1 LAEKELGCQKVMV
14 YGFCK
19 IAFVVPAL
27 AGLLLLCHWRIQPAE
42 AGTTNVLA
50 QKSPELP
57 QIRFDNFGPGIREQ
71 VRKADEE
78 AHNKP
83 NDAAALA
90 RLAMVLHTYEEHELA
105 AAVYQ
110 RVRKLQPNEFQ
121 WLYLLAICQSALG
134 KTEEAIRTLRTALNQ
149 KADYLPAQLRLADV
163 LFAAGELAE
172 SRKLYEAVAAKEPKT
187 AHAHYGLGRVK
198 ARLKE
203 ATGAIESLTAACE
216 LSPSWGAAHYALA
229 MAYRDLGN
237 SAQSA
242 EHVRLS
248 QQFNLNRPLL
258 ADPVFQQVAE
268 LNASATERLRRGVEL
283 EAAGKLVESVAEHQ
297 QALKINPQ
305 LSQAHINLIQLYG
318 RTQQPAKA
326 EEHYQASVALNPNL
340 AESHYNFGVLLLEQK
355 RLTEAAQA
363 FQRTIEINPQFA
375 EARLNYGILLE
386 LQQQYD
392 EAMNQYRLAVENR
405 PNHREA
411 HFQFARMLLYKNQ
424 LPEAIAQLQQTLTVE
439 DGETPRYTFALA
451 AAYARAG
458 DKANAVK
465 FARLARDKAVTWKQ
479 MELLAKIERD
489 LKILEQER

>member
-1 LAEKELGCQKVMV
+1 MANKL
-14 YGFCK
+14 CK

-27 AGLLLLCHWRIQPAE
+27 AGLLLLCDWRIRPAE

-57 QIRFDNFGPGIREQ
+57 KISFDNFGSGIREQ

-78 AHNKP
+78 ARNKP
-83 NDAAALA
+83 NDAGAVA

-105 AAVYQ
+105 ATIYERARQ
-110 RVRKLQPNEFQ
+110 LQPNEFQ

-134 KTEEAIRTLRTALNQ
+134 KTEEAIRTFRKALNQ
-149 KADYLPAQLRLADV
+149 KADYLPAQLRLADA

-172 SRKLYEAVAAKEPKT
+172 SRKLYEALVATQPKI
-187 AHAHYGLGRVK
+187 AQAHYGLGRVK

-203 ATGAIESLTAACE
+203 VTAAIESLTAACE

-237 SAQSA
+237 AAKSG
-242 EHVRLS
+242 EHLNLS
-248 QQFNLNRPLL
+248 QQFKLNRPSL
-258 ADPVFQQVAE
+258 ADPVFQQVAD
-268 LNASATERLRRGVEL
+268 LNAGAAERLRRGVEL
-283 EAAGKLVESVAEHQ
+283 EAAGKLLESIAEHE
-297 QALKINPQ
+297 QALKINSQ

-318 RTQQPAKA
+318 RTRQPAKA

-340 AESHYNFGVLLLEQK
+340 ADSHYNFGVMLLEQK
-355 RLTEAAQA
+355 RFAEAAQA
-363 FQRTIEINPQFA
+363 FRRTIEINPQFA

-386 LQQQYD
+386 QQQQYD

-411 HFQFARMLLYKNQ
+411 HFQFARMLMYKNQ
-424 LPEAIAQLQQTLTVE
+424 LPEAIGQLQQTLTAE
-439 DGETPRYTFALA
+439 DSETPRYTFALA

-458 DKANAVK
+458 EKANAVK
-465 FARLARDKAVTWKQ
+465 YARIARDKAAAWKQ
-479 MELLAKIERD
+479 TELLTKIERD